1 MALSKKNRLGAGEI
15 ADIFKH
21 GTSVH
26 GPHTTLRFVRTGKS
40 GRAIVPIVPKSVSV
54 SAVKRNRIR
63 RVILEE
69 LRGMIERVQ
78 DGVFGVVLIKNK
90 DFPSRHVIRQEV
102 LALLEKS
109 AIVNK

>member
-1 MALSKKNRLGAGEI
+1 MALSKKNRLGAKAI

-21 GTSVH
+21 GISVQ
-26 GPHTTLRFVRTGKS
+26 GPHVTLRFVRTGK
-40 GRAIVPIVPKSVSV
+40 GDRAVVPIVPKSFSL
-54 SAVKRNRIR
+54 SAVKRNKAR

-69 LRGMIERVQ
+69 LRGLLENVQ
-78 DGVFGVVLIKNK
+78 EGVFGVVLLKK
-90 DFPSRHVIRQEV
+90 TESPSREDIRREV